1 MNRPDI
7 KFKCPRCSQPL
18 EAPEDM
24 LGQLIDCPSCN
35 QAIEVT
41 RPQMRPSGSP
51 INYASLPKN
60 KAQQYAAIGAKAPA
74 EKSIPLAIGL
84 NLVLP
89 GVGYMYMG
97 RVLLGICVLI
107 LTGGIYAGTAM
118 LGFFY
123 AWGGLNLIMAI
134 DMLILGR
141 KREKEIAAATTKV
154 CPKCAESIKRDAK
167 VCRFCGADVSRVF

>member
-1 MNRPDI
+1 M
-7 KFKCPRCSQPL
+7 
-18 EAPEDM
+18 
-24 LGQLIDCPSCN
+24 
-35 QAIEVT
+35 
-41 RPQMRPSGSP
+41 
-51 INYASLPKN
+51 
-60 KAQQYAAIGAKAPA
+60 GAKAPA

-84 NLVLP
+84 NLLLP

-97 RVLLGICVLI
+97 RVLLGICVLLLI
-107 LTGGIYAGTAM
+107 GGIYAGTAM

-141 KREKEIAAATTKV
+141 KREKDIAAATTKV

>member
-1 MNRPDI
+1 MSDV
-7 KFKCPRCSQPL
+7 KFNCPQCNQHL

-35 QAIEVT
+35 QPIEVP
-41 RPQMRPSGSP
+41 RPQMRPSRLP
-51 INYASLPKN
+51 INYAGFPKN

-89 GVGYMYMG
+89 GIGYMYMG

-107 LTGGIYAGTAM
+107 LILMIFAATPVFTM
-118 LGFFY
+118 FS
-123 AWGGLNLIMAI
+123 AWLGLNVVMAI
-134 DMLILGR
+134 DMLILGK
-141 KREKEIAAATTKV
+141 KREKEIAKATTKI
-154 CPKCAESIKRDAK
+154 CPKCAEAIKRNAK